1 MIFLPAIDICEGAC
15 VRLER
20 GDFNKKTVFN
30 KSPLNQA
37 MSFESLG
44 CDWLHVVDL
53 DGARDGNSNNYE
65 FIKEITSQTNLK
77 IQFGGGVR
85 SFEKIKKLLDLGV
98 ERVILG
104 TKALKNIEFL
114 EAASDLF
121 PRNIAVGIDARK
133 GKVSTDGW
141 TKDSN
146 IDAEEFALRAA
157 SKGACAIIFTDIDK
171 DGVMSGPNN
180 LSTKTIAEKV
190 SIPVIA
196 SGGISNIND
205 VIEIKK
211 IESSGVAGMI
221 CGRAIY
227 DGKIDI
233 KEALEVVRG

>member
-77 IQFGGGVR
+77 IQFGG
-85 SFEKIKKLLDLGV
+85 GV